1 MWIREAKLD
10 KMQFQSTIKQIKES
24 KSYLIALTL
33 YAFLF
38 LFFCSKM
45 SPLYPTNEWEDV
57 NVYFNIG
64 KGIMEGRTLYSE
76 IFDPKGPF
84 IFLLYGFGYLI
95 SHTSFIALYIF
106 FSIGWAIAL
115 YSIFRSVETIFNGKK
130 TLAFLTAL
138 LTPIVALQ
146 YIYVGGSAE
155 EIILIAQCV
164 SLYIFISYFNRA
176 KTGVNSLYILGI
188 TTSIIIFTKINL
200 SLFCFFPLLA
210 IFIDLLSQKKVRPFL
225 ASTAYYLLGFG
236 TIALPICF
244 YLWYNNALEEA
255 FNTYILLNKHLAV
268 NIPIQE
274 LIKNGASRFYT
285 MFREN
290 LIGATL
296 VLIGIFYFPI
306 RYISVSI
313 AKTAF
318 ILSGITMISIIFFA
332 GVFHFYYPL
341 PLYIFAP
348 LGLIVVFGW
357 LDKYITIEYSAKVLS
372 FFAIFALLLGIA
384 KTSFF
389 EMGGSQIARQVDP
402 EGPAYQFK
410 HIIDK
415 EKNPNFLNLA
425 YGNTIGIYTIC
436 NIIPDTRFFTS
447 LNIAHELYP
456 TLRDEQTKYVDN
468 QQCQFIALDNLN
480 PNFEHFKELPSLQN
494 NYSLIDSCLVE
505 KTYIDG
511 QFHIYYLYKR
521 ND

>member
-1 MWIREAKLD
+1 MRQQGIIQQL
-10 KMQFQSTIKQIKES
+10 KES

-64 KGIMEGRTLYSE
+64 KGIMEGRTLYLE
-76 IFDPKGPF
+76 TFDPKGPF
-84 IFLLYGFGYLI
+84 IFLFYGIGCLI
-95 SHTSFIALYIF
+95 SNTSFIALYIF
-106 FSIGWAIAL
+106 FAIGWGIAL
-115 YSIFRSVETIFNGKK
+115 YAIYRTANIIFQGQNL
-130 TLAFLTAL
+130 LAFITAL
-138 LTPIVALQ
+138 FTPIFALK
-146 YIYVGGSAE
+146 YMYVGGSAE
-155 EIILIAQCV
+155 EIILIAQCI
-164 SLYIFISYFNRA
+164 SLYMFVSYYYKREQSSQLLYVL
-176 KTGVNSLYILGI
+176 GV

-200 SLFCFFPLLA
+200 SLFCFFPLAAVL
-210 IFIDLLSQKKVRPFL
+210 INILIEQKIKVFFVNIL
-225 ASTAYYLLGFG
+225 YYLLGFA

-244 YLWYNNALEEA
+244 YLWYNNALGEA

-268 NIPIQE
+268 NIPIDM
-274 LIKNGASRFYT
+274 LIKNGTGHLYT

-290 LIGATL
+290 LIGAIL
-296 VLIGIFYFPI
+296 IMIGIFYFPFKFLGSKLGK
-306 RYISVSI
+306 IS
-313 AKTAF
+313 F
-318 ILSGITMISIIFFA
+318 LLSGISMIGIIFYA

-348 LGLIVVFGW
+348 LGLIVILNW
-357 LDKYITIEYSAKVLS
+357 INSYLTIRPTKKLLY
-372 FFAIFALLLGIA
+372 FFSTCALLISIS

-389 EMGGSQIARQVDP
+389 GMGGSQIVRQADP

-415 EKNPNFLNLA
+415 EDHPNFLNLA

-436 NIIPDTRFFTS
+436 DIVPDTRFFTA
-447 LNIAHELYP
+447 LNIPHELYP
-456 TLRDEQTKYVDN
+456 TLRNEQTKYIEESK
-468 QQCQFIALDNLN
+468 CQFIALDNLN
-480 PNFEHFKELPSLQN
+480 PNYEHFESLPTLQN
-494 NYSLIDSCLVE
+494 SYTLIDSCLVE
-505 KTYIDG
+505 KTYING